1 MYPYSGTNR
10 GKIGTPL
17 IPGVRGALV
26 PLEGAVLLTVRGAL
40 VPLEGAV
47 LLTVRG
53 VLLTETEVEFD
64 VTVMF

>member
-26 PLEGAVLLTVRGAL
+26 PLEGAVLLTVRG
-40 VPLEGAV
+40 
-47 LLTVRG
+47 